1 MSNEYK
7 SWLEALSEGQREEFL
22 DSLVMV
28 YEHLISPVSSEGE
41 KPEWIKAVAEDVLR
55 QKRKAD
61 TQKEQIQ

>member
-41 KPEWIKAVAEDVLR
+41 NLG
-55 QKRKAD
+55 
-61 TQKEQIQ
+61 